1 MGCGATKPKVT
12 GDPGKA
18 TDAARERSASPSKGG
33 LRKSK
38 TAWED
43 DHLCPADELGKVF
56 TIQQAFPA
64 IDMIGN
70 RHSDIPDEVSCSVC
84 CRHLLLEGQE
94 LEFYACRRCWSEG
107 RIYTLCPMCVAA
119 QEMKVASEKLTP
131 LSAAK
136 QRRRSSTMTNLSSS
150 VSPHRGK
157 RHSLDRTS
165 NPLAEIPRSNS
176 MRSDNTA
183 VTDEP
188 QEEHGKPMPM
198 PLEQQRRRRSSGRS
212 SPARR
217 KRRSSMPETSS
228 KTSNAFRR
236 RSDGDMS
243 ASTGLTSD
251 ELPERLTGEWTANI
265 EEGKKNSRNESR
277 HLKFALNGCILGSHE
292 EGNLSG
298 RLDMP
303 NVQWMEEYPWGTM
316 HFTGRV
322 NLKEMKITGSFQ
334 ASDGGKGKMSL
345 ETKIEDW

>member
-1 MGCGATKPKVT
+1 MGCGATKPKVA
-12 GDPGKA
+12 GDAGKA
-18 TDAARERSASPSKGG
+18 ADLARERSASPSKGG
-33 LRKSK
+33 LRKCK

-56 TIQQAFPA
+56 TIQQAFPP
-64 IDMIGN
+64 IDMLGN
-70 RHSDIPDEVSCSVC
+70 RHQDIPDEVSCSIC

-107 RIYTLCPMCVAA
+107 RIYALCSMCVSA
-119 QEMKVASEKLTP
+119 QEMRVASEKLTP

-136 QRRRSSTMTNLSSS
+136 QRRRSSTMTNLSHST
-150 VSPHRGK
+150 SPHRP
-157 RHSLDRTS
+157 RRSADRS
-165 NPLAEIPRSNS
+165 GNPLPELNRSNS
-176 MRSDNTA
+176 VRSDTTA

-212 SPARR
+212 SPSRR
-217 KRRSSMPETSS
+217 KRRSSAPETSS

-236 RSDGDMS
+236 RSEGDAS
-243 ASTGLTSD
+243 TSTGLTSD
-251 ELPERLTGEWTANI
+251 ESLPERLTGEWTANI
-265 EEGKKNSRNESR
+265 EEGKKNSRNELR
-277 HLKFALNGCILGSHE
+277 HLKFALNGCIVGSHK

-303 NVQWMEEYPWGTM
+303 NVQWLEEYPWGTM
-316 HFTGRV
+316 HFTGRL
-322 NLKEMKITGSFQ
+322 NLKEMKIKGSFQ

-345 ETKIEDW
+345 ETKIQDW

>member
-1 MGCGATKPKVT
+1 
-12 GDPGKA
+12 
-18 TDAARERSASPSKGG
+18 
-33 LRKSK
+33 
-38 TAWED
+38 
-43 DHLCPADELGKVF
+43 
-56 TIQQAFPA
+56 
-64 IDMIGN
+64 
-70 RHSDIPDEVSCSVC
+70 
-84 CRHLLLEGQE
+84 
-94 LEFYACRRCWSEG
+94 
-107 RIYTLCPMCVAA
+107 
-119 QEMKVASEKLTP
+119 
-131 LSAAK
+131 
-136 QRRRSSTMTNLSSS
+136 MTNLSSS

-188 QEEHGKPMPM
+188 QEEHGKPMP
-198 PLEQQRRRRSSGRS
+198 
-212 SPARR
+212 
-217 KRRSSMPETSS
+217 MPETSS